1 MKYLIIALLMVGSA
15 HAADKATYVGQGRYA
30 CNDCSDRMKYEVQRD
45 NARRMDEDRRERD
58 ARREREQ
65 ERGYRE
71 LREKVRSDR

>member
-1 MKYLIIALLMVGSA
+1 MKYLITALLIASSA
-15 HAADKATYVGQGRYA
+15 QAADKATYVGEGRYA

>member
-1 MKYLIIALLMVGSA
+1 MNKLLIALLIAGSA
-15 HAADKATYVGQGRYA
+15 HAADKPTYVGGGRYV

-71 LREKVRSDR
+71 LREKVRG

>member
-1 MKYLIIALLMVGSA
+1 MKYLIIALLMVSGA
-15 HAADKATYVGQGRYA
+15 YAADKATYVGESRYA

-45 NARRMDEDRRERD
+45 NYRRMEEDRRERD

>member
-1 MKYLIIALLMVGSA
+1 MKYLIAALLIASSA
-15 HAADKATYVGQGRYA
+15 QAADKATYVGEGRYV